1 MRKQV
6 TAIPQRDGNESVECG
21 RPRAALHHR
30 QASTGG
36 TARAGARKTARPSIR
51 AEPGRAAGPR
61 PRRLPT
67 SVVASVQKFR
77 YDTGEAITQ
86 PKQITG
92 TGPSVPPAEVTG
104 ENQGAPHRGIIR
116 LLNLRGKLSQRHAP
130 SSASYCIR
138 TRSTASVRSSHVGQ
152 VCDPSHR
159 CEERHEPFSID
170 RLHVR
175 QRLVPDAV
183 RPSDLGK
190 RGWSSNHW
198 NASVAK
204 TASTDTSSRAESPGR
219 VG

>member
-1 MRKQV
+1 MDGRALRFTTVKQ
-6 TAIPQRDGNESVECG
+6 
-21 RPRAALHHR
+21 
-30 QASTGG
+30 
-36 TARAGARKTARPSIR
+36 ARAELRALAPRKTARPSIR

-138 TRSTASVRSSHVGQ
+138 TRSTASVQVFSRRASLRSI
-152 VCDPSHR
+152 PSMRRTPRALLDRSFACSATSCSGR
-159 CEERHEPFSID
+159 CSAERS
-170 RLHVR
+170 R
-175 QRLVPDAV
+175 QARLVV
-183 RPSDLGK
+183 ESLECVGGK
-190 RGWSSNHW
+190 
-198 NASVAK
+198 
-204 TASTDTSSRAESPGR
+204 DCFD
-219 VG
+219 